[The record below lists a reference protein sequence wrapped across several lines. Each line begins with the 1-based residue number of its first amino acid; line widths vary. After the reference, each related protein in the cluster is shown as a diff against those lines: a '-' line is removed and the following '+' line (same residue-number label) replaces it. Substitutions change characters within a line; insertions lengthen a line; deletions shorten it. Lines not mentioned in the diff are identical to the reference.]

1 MLLFLDCEFNGFGG
15 DLISMALVDFHGQ
28 SFYQVLECPKP
39 VAWVEHNVIPHLNQ
53 PAVSL
58 KIFQH
63 HLAQFLNQYHELDI
77 IADWPEDFV
86 HFNRALIT
94 GAGLCITTPPLTM
107 HLWRPTSLVA
117 SAQPHN
123 ALSDA
128 HALAGAY
135 KLAMQQLENQT

>member
-15 DLISMALVDFHGQ
+15 ELVSMALVDFHGR
-28 SFYQVLECPKP
+28 SFYQVLDCEQPQ
-39 VAWVEHNVIPHLNQ
+39 AWVQQNVMPYLNQ
-53 PAVSL
+53 APISL
-58 KIFQH
+58 KDFQKQ
-63 HLAQFLNQYHELDI
+63 LAQFLNQYQELDI

-94 GAGLCITTPPLTM
+94 GAGLCITTPPLAM
-107 HLWRPTSLVA
+107 HLWRPSEFVA

-128 HALAGAY
+128 HALAESY
-135 KLAMQQLENQT
+135 KLAMQQHDEP